1 LGHEILGSRYPAAR
15 TPGFPS
21 DPGDPLS
28 GGLRP
33 GPEQS
38 GYCGAVDV
46 LGLDHVQ
53 LAAPPGC
60 EQEARA
66 FFGRLLGLSE
76 IEKPEPL
83 RARGG
88 VWFAVGE
95 QQLHVG
101 VDEGFTPALKAHP
114 ALRVGGGHDLAVLAE
129 RLVEAGA
136 SVHWDDALVGVQRF
150 YTEDPW
156 GNRIEIVAGS

>member
-1 LGHEILGSRYPAAR
+1 
-15 TPGFPS
+15 
-21 DPGDPLS
+21 
-28 GGLRP
+28 
-33 GPEQS
+33 
-38 GYCGAVDV
+38 VDV

-66 FFGRLLGLSE
+66 FFGRLFGLRE
-76 IEKPEPL
+76 IDKPEPL
-83 RARGG
+83 GSRGG

-101 VDEGFTPALKAHP
+101 VDKGFTPARKAHP
-114 ALRVGGGHDLAVLAE
+114 AFLVKAHDLAVLAE
-129 RLVEAGA
+129 RLVEAGVA
-136 SVHWDDALVGVQRF
+136 VHWDDALSGAQRF

-156 GNRIEIVAGS
+156 GNRLEIVAAG